1 MKSQIL
7 CARGAL
13 LRLQSALTKLN
24 ASIRA
29 RYPPSHPLRSKVERA
44 LSGTIND
51 APSEI
56 ITFAHC
62 GEDAACACK
71 DLGEDPLDIFT
82 DGMAELVD
90 EAASWAGEPKLSATA
105 VPQYPKAITLIE
117 QHLIVE
123 IETASQLFFEAV
135 LAIPGVKRIR
145 LQHAE
150 EEFWKRYQ
158 RAQRALILAKKD
170 LSPEI
175 KTRTILCRK
184 LPECVARHVISYL
197 R

>member
-1 MKSQIL
+1 M
-7 CARGAL
+7 
-13 LRLQSALTKLN
+13 
-24 ASIRA
+24 
-29 RYPPSHPLRSKVERA
+29 PPEV
-44 LSGTIND
+44 
-51 APSEI
+51 
-56 ITFAHC
+56 F
-62 GEDAACACK
+62 GENY
-71 DLGEDPLDIFT
+71 LDVFT

-123 IETASQLFFEAV
+123 IETASRLFFEAV
-135 LAIPGVKRIR
+135 LRIPGVKRIR
-145 LQHAE
+145 LQQAE

-158 RAQRALILAKKD
+158 RAQKALILAKKD

-175 KTRTILCRK
+175 KINMFLCRK
-184 LPECVARHVISYL
+184 LPECVARRAISHL

>member
-1 MKSQIL
+1 M
-7 CARGAL
+7 
-13 LRLQSALTKLN
+13 
-24 ASIRA
+24 
-29 RYPPSHPLRSKVERA
+29 ERA
-44 LSGTIND
+44 LSGAIND

-71 DLGEDPLDIFT
+71 DLGEDPLDVFT

-123 IETASQLFFEAV
+123 IETASRLFFDAV
-135 LAIPGVKRIR
+135 HRTSGVKLIR
-145 LQHAE
+145 LQQAE
-150 EEFWKRYQ
+150 EEFWKKYQ
-158 RAQRALILAKKD
+158 RAQRALIFAEKD

-175 KTRTILCRK
+175 KIKTILCRN
-184 LPECVARHVISYL
+184 LPECVARRVISYL